1 LRRPE
6 RGLSIARVIKPGD
19 RVDRY
24 LVEDP
29 LGEGG
34 MGRVFRA
41 YDERLDRRVALK
53 VLMKADDGGDA
64 RARLLRE
71 ARAAAKLDHP
81 NVVAVHDVGEIDAT
95 PWIAME
101 LVQGRSLREVI
112 ADRSTSATEK
122 TRILIEVGRALGA
135 AHAAGLVHRD
145 IKPENVL
152 VRTDGRVKVLD
163 FGIARRA
170 RGASDASAPTDA
182 SLATLTADGVKVG
195 TPMYMAPEQIRGESI
210 DGRAD
215 QFAWGVLAVELFTGK
230 TPWDGADAL
239 ALIASIMTEKPEPLD
254 ASTGAT
260 TELARVV
267 YRALEKRPDDR
278 FASMEELL
286 ETLGDA
292 GVSAAA
298 LPGPARGSAPPPSSG
313 PAAWAPTSFGP
324 AVRMSPLPDEP
335 PTPSIIPIPLS
346 FSRRY
351 SGKEITDVFD
361 RALAGQ
367 PRQLTF
373 EEVAACAR
381 GMGLDEGTIRHTMTE
396 LSRRGAVEP
405 SAAERSRSMM
415 GVKRQAAIWGVFVA
429 FFFLLNLFDHGSNWW
444 FQYPSVCWGLWVG
457 IAYVRAMFPT
467 GKRATERGRGDP
479 ALEFDSHRLTQMMMA
494 SVPGPPRLRV
504 DPAFAAAAPYP
515 PAGAARIAVTPST
528 PPPSRTPGPSTE
540 ELQAAELEA
549 AAAEVPKARR

>member
-1 LRRPE
+1 M
-6 RGLSIARVIKPGD
+6 ARVIKPGD

-24 LVEDP
+24 LVEEP
-29 LGEGG
+29 IGEGG

-64 RARLLRE
+64 RARHHRE

-81 NVVAVHDVGEIDAT
+81 NVVSVHDVGEIDAT

-112 ADRSTSATEK
+112 ADGATSAAEK
-122 TRILIEVGRALGA
+122 SRILIEVGRALGA

-170 RGASDASAPTDA
+170 RGAADASAPTDA

-239 ALIASIMTEKPEPLD
+239 ALIASIMTEKPSPLE

-260 TELARVV
+260 PELARVV
-267 YRALEKRPDDR
+267 HRALEKRPDDR
-278 FASMEELL
+278 FPSMEALL
-286 ETLGDA
+286 GTLGDA
-292 GVSAAA
+292 GFGGAGA
-298 LPGPARGSAPPPSSG
+298 PTPARGSAPPSSG
-313 PAAWAPTSFGP
+313 PEAWAPTSFGP
-324 AVRMSPLPDEP
+324 AVRMSPVPDSP

-405 SAAERSRSMM
+405 SQAERARSMM
-415 GVKRQAAIWGVFVA
+415 GVKRQAAIWGVFAA
-429 FFFLLNLFDHGSNWW
+429 FFFLLNLFDRGSSWW

-467 GKRATERGRGDP
+467 GKRATERGRADP

-494 SVPGPPRLRV
+494 SVPASARLRV
-504 DPAFAAAAPYP
+504 DPAFAAASPYP
-515 PAGAARIAVTPST
+515 PAGAVRVAVTPST
-528 PPPSRTPGPSTE
+528 PSPGATPRASTE

-549 AAAEVPKARR
+549 AAAEAPKARR